1 MARRRFVAPAR
12 EAVDPAAFSHPAFAP
27 YAAHLD
33 LLAAPDWPS
42 IEALNDRL
50 GARTHPSSGVPLAFV
65 AQSQALLADGLH
77 YEQRILERG
86 AIATRERN
94 WHDLLNALVWI
105 EHGAIKAAMNARQ
118 VADVA
123 RVGPAQ
129 RTRAQYALTQ
139 FDEAGAIV
147 VARDDGIVAH
157 WDRHEWSAMFS
168 RWRDAP
174 ARVIVLGHAILE
186 HLLAARDDLVAKSVV
201 AIGTDAAR
209 ALAHVA
215 HAIADGA
222 ALDDPQSLRP
232 LPLCGIPGWHAC
244 NEAPGFIASAP
255 CFAPARSGGGIRPRG
270 APIAAGRER

>member
-12 EAVDPAAFSHPAFAP
+12 EAVDPAVFSHPAFAP
-27 YAAHLD
+27 YEAHLD
-33 LLAAPDWPS
+33 LLAAPAWPS

-50 GARTHPSSGVPLAFV
+50 GARTHPASGVRLAFV

-77 YEQRILERG
+77 YEQRIFERG

-105 EHGAIKAAMNARQ
+105 EHGEIKAAMNARQ
-118 VADVA
+118 VADIA

-147 VARDDGIVAH
+147 VTRDAGMVAH
-157 WDRHEWSAMFS
+157 WDGHDWAAMFS

-186 HLLAARDDLVAKSVV
+186 HLLAARDDLVAKSLV
-201 AIGTDAAR
+201 AIAPDDAR
-209 ALAHVA
+209 AIARVSD
-215 HAIADGA
+215 AIADGA
-222 ALDDPQSLRP
+222 ALDDPQALRP
-232 LPLCGIPGWHAC
+232 LPLCGIPGWHPG
-244 NEAPGFIASAP
+244 NGAPGFIASAS
-255 CFAPARSGGGIRPRG
+255 CFAPARSGAGIRPRG
-270 APIAAGRER
+270 APIATGD